1 MACFK
6 PYHHSKLNAVRERTM
21 EDRRAVL
28 SCFQITSQYEYLSS
42 HKCLIQFFFL
52 LTTGSQGF
60 VHGDEIGKCVLDP
73 VHGPVSR

>member
-42 HKCLIQFFFL
+42 HKCLIQNSFFFFADDRIA
-52 LTTGSQGF
+52 GF
-60 VHGDEIGKCVLDP
+60 
-73 VHGPVSR
+73 RTR

>member
-42 HKCLIQFFFL
+42 HKCLIQFFF
-52 LTTGSQGF
+52 F
-60 VHGDEIGKCVLDP
+60 FC
-73 VHGPVSR
+73 

>member
-42 HKCLIQFFFL
+42 HKCLIQNSFFF
-52 LTTGSQGF
+52 F
-60 VHGDEIGKCVLDP
+60 C
-73 VHGPVSR
+73 